1 MPKAKPLTI
10 DEISFVH
17 EWYVYDETSESC
29 LRWKKNRGNRAKA
42 GQRAGCVNPQFYW
55 QVKAGQ
61 RLIPVQRA
69 VWLLCGG
76 IELPPHLTLDH
87 INRIGDD
94 NRISNLRPATHGQQM
109 ENRKFWYTKANGY

>member
-1 MPKAKPLTI
+1 MPAAKPLTI

-29 LRWKKNRGNRAKA
+29 LRWKKARGKRMKA
-42 GQRAGCVNPQFYW
+42 GQRAGCMNSQFYW
-55 QVKAGQ
+55 QVKAGE
-61 RLIPVQRA
+61 RYIPGQRA

-87 INRIGDD
+87 VNRIGDD
-94 NRISNLRPATHGQQM
+94 NRISNLRPATWSEQTK
-109 ENRKFWYTKANGY
+109 NRKYWYTKANGY